1 MRALDTFEVSR
12 EIPTGWELWP
22 IGQGRLAEL
31 RAPCTPVLW
40 PSLQGI
46 CVAEASRLPRDAC
59 TADGRSQ
66 PTCTITGAPS
76 HSCLST
82 VSLSTSAEPT
92 GSVSNGQEGS
102 PFAECLGF

>member
-46 CVAEASRLPRDAC
+46 CVAEAS
-59 TADGRSQ
+59 
-66 PTCTITGAPS
+66 
-76 HSCLST
+76 
-82 VSLSTSAEPT
+82 
-92 GSVSNGQEGS
+92 
-102 PFAECLGF
+102 